1 MTLLYSNYSGEDYL
15 ISFGGYNGRYSN
27 EVTGILLIISVPGK
41 CFQNII
47 FFSSAGQVYALKLS
61 VKLDLQSSTKDQ
73 PTSDSTSRVLEPEVE
88 ISQDGKVREIAMDNS
103 DSVMFFFHIQNYM
116 ELPMLTLTT

>member
-1 MTLLYSNYSGEDYL
+1 MTLLYSSYSGEDYL

-27 EVTGILLIISVPGK
+27 EVTGILLIIYMPGNR
-41 CFQNII
+41 FQN
-47 FFSSAGQVYALKLS
+47 FNLLFYSAGQVYALKLS

-88 ISQDGKVREIAMDNS
+88 ISQDGKIREIAVDNA
-103 DSVMFFFHIQNYM
+103 DSVMSRFQI
-116 ELPMLTLTT
+116 